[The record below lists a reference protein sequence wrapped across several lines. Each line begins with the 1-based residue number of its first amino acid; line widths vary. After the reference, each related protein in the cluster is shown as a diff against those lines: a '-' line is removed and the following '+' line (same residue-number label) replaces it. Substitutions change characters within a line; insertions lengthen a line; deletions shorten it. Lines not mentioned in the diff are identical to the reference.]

1 MPSRNIKINI
11 SAYIGV
17 FLSFIL
23 LSCLLLFFSPK
34 FAEINFL
41 NSETLIF
48 FGLFTAAVLLWQF
61 YRQHVL
67 AYLFLAL
74 GILIGLFFEISHN
87 IIDSQLNINAL
98 PVQNLGTCYSALGH
112 NLFSVF
118 VLISAFQM
126 ENIIDFRKIRKI
138 IIWNLLF
145 TITTVAVVLGI
156 YGYLLP
162 GLSPDFLNQYLTA
175 DVFHYLTMPIL
186 LIAVVKFYTNFLQ
199 TKHKIYF
206 WLASGAVMVLFG
218 AIAEILN
225 QGGGANLYFGFIL
238 ISFSFFI
245 FGLFED
251 NGRFVETETRLRQD
265 LENSLFAAEENTQ
278 KLEAILDQTDI
289 GFGQIDG
296 SFRFVSMNKKIPELL
311 GFKAAELMGKS
322 LSNFL
327 DLKGKELL
335 RNAKEKLDHGKEVEL
350 EIDFYSKSKQSFQ
363 CLLNIFPSP
372 GKKSIFLGG
381 KFVLRDVSVQKKQEA
396 EREKKVSQLEK
407 ALLEKTSGSIQFEE
421 ELKKS
426 ESFYSS
432 ILAGVSEI
440 ILIVNNNGKCIY
452 VNEAGQK
459 ISGFKTDEL
468 NKNNLPRF
476 LPDLSRVKADYG
488 PSISMD
494 FRDYE
499 YDWKAKNGKLI
510 PCTWNVQILKDHENK
525 RIGLIGFGRESS
537 TKKKFE
543 QQIEEIKNQSIKKLE
558 QKDNDLLKIQSSI
571 DFLLKQS
578 MRFTNEQSI
587 EPFLT
592 SICKTIR
599 FYGCQGAAIFLYE
612 NKSERYKRKA
622 SSFLQKHESVM
633 NHLEKFLNSGEVK
646 NLKNTMKM
654 SGSFLYEVQIDSHVK
669 GKVLLS
675 PLVSNGET
683 TGWLATIQQ
692 KQDREPDNHWVKT
705 VESLAEYAQT
715 KIASVLNIMD
725 VEARFKDLQKSEEV
739 KSEFMDY
746 MSHEIR
752 TPLNSILTISEVL
765 QKHLSGPLNP
775 DQFKQIDLVKQ
786 NADKILYIINDILDL
801 SKIKSGNRDLSYS
814 YFSLPA
820 LVQSIIAPLKPLC
833 QKKSLTLD
841 VKIQKQVPKQLFS
854 DKDKITQS
862 LTNILSNAVKFT
874 DSGKITVAITCERQ
888 GSILRF
894 VVRDSGIGIP
904 REKLSTIFQEFR
916 QLRGSKDSAKGSGL
930 GLSIAKKLVET
941 LGGTI
946 HVESKLKKG
955 TTFQIDLPLK
965 KVGEIVVAGLST
977 SSTVFPKDGL
987 SRPGQKSKLK
997 PSPVRMNA
1005 KNRAVS
1011 DLKSAKLK
1019 SKNNNLILL
1028 IDDDEGGRYATELF
1042 LKEEGFRVISSG
1054 DGKEGIML
1062 AKKEKPDL
1070 ILMDVV
1076 LPGTNGYDA
1085 AKKLK
1090 TLKSTSKI
1098 PIIATTGKA
1107 LKNDRIKA
1115 MDAGC
1120 VDYLTKPFSLENL
1133 LKKVNKW
1140 I

>member
-1 MPSRNIKINI
+1 MG
-11 SAYIGV
+11 A
-17 FLSFIL
+17 FLGFAAL
-23 LSCLLLFFSPK
+23 ACLLLFFSPK
-34 FAEINFL
+34 FTDTYFL
-41 NSETLIF
+41 HKETFIF

-67 AYLFLAL
+67 AYLLLSL
-74 GILIGLFFEISHN
+74 GIFIGIFFEISQN
-87 IIDSQLNINAL
+87 MIDSRLNINAL
-98 PVQNLGTCYSALGH
+98 PVQDWGLRNSAMGH

-126 ENIIDFRKIRKI
+126 ENVIDFRKIRKI

-145 TITTVAVVLGI
+145 TITIVAVVLGI

-162 GLSPDFLNQYLTA
+162 RLSPDFLNQYLTA
-175 DVFHYLTMPIL
+175 NAFHYLMLPIL
-186 LIAVVKFYTNFLQ
+186 LVAVFKFYTNFLK

-206 WLASGAVMVLFG
+206 WLASGATMILFG
-218 AIAEILN
+218 SIAEILN
-225 QGGGANLYFGFIL
+225 QGNGANLYFGFIL
-238 ISFSFFI
+238 IYFSFLL

-251 NGRFVETETRLRQD
+251 NSRFVETETRLRQD
-265 LENSLFAAEENTQ
+265 LENSLFEAEENTQ

-296 SFRFVSMNKKIPELL
+296 DFRFESMNKKIPELL
-311 GFKAAELMGKS
+311 GFKASELLGKS
-322 LSNFL
+322 LLNFL

-350 EIDFYSKSKQSFQ
+350 EIDINSKSKQSFQ
-363 CLLNIFPSP
+363 CLLNIVPSP
-372 GKKSIFLGG
+372 GGKSIFHGG
-381 KFVLRDVSVQKKQEA
+381 KFVLRDVSVQRKQEA
-396 EREKKVSQLEK
+396 EREKKVSQLQK
-407 ALLEKTSGSIQFEE
+407 ALLEKTSGSAQLEE
-421 ELKKS
+421 DLNKS

-432 ILAGVSEI
+432 ILAGVAEI
-440 ILIVNNNGKCIY
+440 ILIVNNHGKCIY
-452 VNEAGQK
+452 VNQAGQK
-459 ISGFKTDEL
+459 LSGFKTDEL

-476 LPDLSRVKADYG
+476 LLDLSRVKADYG
-488 PSISMD
+488 QSISMD

-499 YDWKAKNGKLI
+499 YDWKSKNGKSM
-510 PCTWNVQILKDHENK
+510 PCTWNVQILKDHEKK
-525 RIGLIGFGRESS
+525 RIGLIGFGREGS
-537 TKKKFE
+537 TKKKFD
-543 QQIEEIKNQSIKKLE
+543 QQIREIKNQSTKKLE
-558 QKDNDLLKIQSSI
+558 QKDNDLLKIQSSV
-571 DFLLKQS
+571 DLLLKQS

-587 EPFLT
+587 EPFLN

-599 FYGCQGAAIFLYE
+599 FYGSEGAAIILYE
-612 NKSERYKRKA
+612 NKSKRYRRKA
-622 SSFLQKHESVM
+622 FLFPQQHESVF
-633 NHLEKFLNSGEVK
+633 NHIERILNSSEVK
-646 NLKNTMKM
+646 NLSNKIEISK
-654 SGSFLYEVQIDSHVK
+654 SFMYEVQIDNHAI

-675 PLVSNGET
+675 PMVSKGERT
-683 TGWLATIQQ
+683 VWLATIQQ
-692 KQDREPDNHWVKT
+692 KQDREPDNHWVKM
-705 VESLAEYAQT
+705 VESLAGYAQA
-715 KIASVLNIMD
+715 KIDSVLNIIR
-725 VEARFKDLQKSEEV
+725 VEASLKDLQKSEEV
-739 KSEFMDY
+739 KSEFLDY
-746 MSHEIR
+746 LSHEIR

-765 QKHLSGPLNP
+765 QKNLSGRLNP

-786 NADKILYIINDILDL
+786 NADKILAIINDILDL
-801 SKIKSGNRDLSYS
+801 SKIKSGNRDLNYS
-814 YFSLPA
+814 YFSLPT
-820 LVQSIIAPLKPLC
+820 LIQSIIAPLKPLY
-833 QKKSLTLD
+833 QKKSLKLD
-841 VKIQKQVPKQLFS
+841 VKIQNQVPKQLFS
-854 DKDKITQS
+854 DKDKIVQS
-862 LTNILSNAVKFT
+862 LTNILSNAVKFS
-874 DSGKITVAITCERQ
+874 DSGKISVAISCEQQ

-894 VVRDSGIGIP
+894 VVRDTGIGIP
-904 REKLSTIFQEFR
+904 QKKLSNIFQEFR
-916 QLRGSKDSAKGSGL
+916 QIKDSKNSIKGSGL

-965 KVGEIVVAGLST
+965 KVGEIMIAGLST
-977 SSTVFPKDGL
+977 GSMVFPKEDL

-997 PSPVRMNA
+997 PFPPQMKSKKRVL
-1005 KNRAVS
+1005 S
-1011 DLKSAKLK
+1011 GLKSATPK

-1054 DGKEGIML
+1054 DGKNGIMM
-1062 AKKEKPDL
+1062 AKKEKPNL

-1115 MDAGC
+1115 MNAGC
-1120 VDYLTKPFSLENL
+1120 VDYLTKPFSLDNL